1 MAQKKKKVNPE
12 KNIRMNHNY
21 VAIKK
26 KKKQY
31 FVLGSVNYCTSTIKI
46 IFPLQIL
53 SYVAMNQSTKNIKIK
68 MKTT

>member
-1 MAQKKKKVNPE
+1 MAQKKKKKVNPE

-46 IFPLQIL
+46 IFSPPDIVLCCHEP
-53 SYVAMNQSTKNIKIK
+53 KH
-68 MKTT
+68 